1 MKTSYYNTDLRTF
14 LISFQYR
21 STCKNFIFQSGEE
34 LLEILKTQDKTGI
47 ETIKEFD
54 PNKGS
59 FKRISKKDFLQN
71 FSWETETS
79 EYLKTH
85 YFFK

>member
-14 LISFQYR
+14 LISFQHR
-21 STCKNFIFQSGEE
+21 STCKNLIFQSGEE
-34 LLEILKTQDKTGI
+34 LLEILKNQDKTGI

-54 PNKGS
+54 PNKAS

>member
-1 MKTSYYNTDLRTF
+1 MKTPYYNTDLRTF

-47 ETIKEFD
+47 ETLKEFD

-59 FKRISKKDFLQN
+59 FKRINKKDFLQN